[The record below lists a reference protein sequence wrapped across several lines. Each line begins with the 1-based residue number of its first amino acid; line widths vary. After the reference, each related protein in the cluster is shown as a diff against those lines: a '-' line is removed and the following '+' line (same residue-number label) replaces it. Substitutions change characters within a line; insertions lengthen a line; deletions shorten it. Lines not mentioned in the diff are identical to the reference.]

1 VKNQAKLAE
10 LTDKLAFL
18 ETAHQATKQE
28 LEATKE
34 SKAGMQHDLIAL
46 RKAQNAAEGG
56 ERRLLIEVSDLQ
68 ERLVLKQQE
77 LDTTATSLKA
87 ASEKVRVYDQV
98 MSQLYENEE

>member
-1 VKNQAKLAE
+1 
-10 LTDKLAFL
+10 
-18 ETAHQATKQE
+18 
-28 LEATKE
+28 
-34 SKAGMQHDLIAL
+34 
-46 RKAQNAAEGG
+46 
-56 ERRLLIEVSDLQ
+56 VSDLQ